1 MAYEEAF
8 FRLLPTIVM
17 LIVGSLFF
25 LLLTKTLIR
34 LWGNVLLSAIASTLI
49 MGLLYLSLV

>member
-8 FRLLPTIVM
+8 FRRLPTIVM
-17 LIVGSLFF
+17 LIEGSLFF